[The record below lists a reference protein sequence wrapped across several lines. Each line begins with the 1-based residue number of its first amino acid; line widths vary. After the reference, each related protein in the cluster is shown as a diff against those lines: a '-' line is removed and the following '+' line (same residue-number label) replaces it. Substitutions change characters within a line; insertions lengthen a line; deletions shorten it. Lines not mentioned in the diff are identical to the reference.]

1 MDMARTTPLL
11 NADDWARAGFEA
23 LVEHGLEG
31 VAVERVAARLHAT
44 KGSFYWHFANRDG
57 LVVAVLELWQ
67 AETEAI
73 IALLDST
80 CDARERL
87 RQLFA
92 ILQSEIRT
100 DRAEIDLLGRRDNP
114 LVAPVVAQV
123 SQRRIDFLTAT
134 LRDAGLP
141 PALARDNALH
151 TYALWLGLLQLQQ
164 AMPSGMP
171 TGAARKRF
179 LHATSRLLEHLLDGN

>member
-1 MDMARTTPLL
+1 MDMARTTPPL
-11 NADDWARAGFEA
+11 NADDWARAGLEA
-23 LVEHGLEG
+23 LVDEGLDG

-44 KGSFYWHFANRDG
+44 KGSFYWHFANRDA

-67 AETEAI
+67 AETESI
-73 IALLDST
+73 IATLNST
-80 CDARERL
+80 RDARQRL
-87 RQLFA
+87 SQLFE

-100 DRAEIDLLGRRDNP
+100 NKAEIDLLGRRDNR
-114 LVAPVVAQV
+114 LVAPIVAQV
-123 SQRRIDFLTAT
+123 SQRRIEFVTAT
-134 LRDAGLP
+134 LRDSGLP

-164 AMPSGMP
+164 AMPAGMP

-179 LHATSRLLEHLLDGN
+179 LHTTSRLLEHLLDGG

>member
-1 MDMARTTPLL
+1 MDMARTTPPL
-11 NADDWARAGFEA
+11 NADDWARAGLEA
-23 LVEHGLEG
+23 LVDEGLDG

-44 KGSFYWHFANRDG
+44 KGSFYWHFANRDA

-67 AETEAI
+67 AETESI
-73 IALLDST
+73 IATLNST
-80 CDARERL
+80 RDARQRL
-87 RQLFA
+87 SQLFE

-100 DRAEIDLLGRRDNP
+100 NKAEIDLLGRRDNR
-114 LVAPVVAQV
+114 LVAPIVAQV
-123 SQRRIDFLTAT
+123 SQRRIEFVTAT

-141 PALARDNALH
+141 LALARDNALH

-164 AMPSGMP
+164 AMPAEMP

-179 LHATSRLLEHLLDGN
+179 LHTTSRLIEHLLDGG